1 MAFALSEDQ
10 FRCVICLD
18 IFHNPISTPCGHNFC
33 RGCIK
38 RYWDT
43 RHKSECPLCKEV
55 FKTRP
60 ELRINIGLKDI
71 TEQFKKSIK
80 GQPPYKPA
88 PPKRP
93 SNIGLRPKQHSKND
107 EVSCDICQGVA
118 MMAVKSCF
126 MCQLSYCEN
135 HLTPHLRDPVLTK
148 HRLADPGTFVTSH
161 LCRSHNKVLDRF
173 CKRDQ
178 TPICAECREF
188 DHKHHETNSIA
199 KESKTVRIQMKTA
212 EAEFQDMVKARL
224 SKYKELNRSVEIS
237 EISKAQ
243 ALEKIIQV
251 VTHVTGVI
259 EKNQASLIEEIE
271 KKQAASDRRDE
282 ALLQELDREINEL
295 QRRRCELRHL
305 EGSDDPLHL
314 LQCFPS
320 LGAPMSGRDWSAV
333 PVQPSCHMGAV
344 RSAFTKLVDV
354 CQELENQ
361 LAAEEISDLNQYA
374 VDVTLD
380 PVTAS
385 GWLNL
390 SADGK
395 QVSLNPQLKKPPS
408 PDDWRRFDS
417 CVSVLGK
424 QCFASGRHY
433 WVVQVGDKTDWDLG
447 VARES
452 INRKGAITV
461 RPDNGY
467 WAICRRKG
475 GSLNVCAGPSFP
487 LRLQETPQKVGVF
500 LDYEEGSV
508 SFYDAEA
515 KSHIYTYSGC
525 DFPDPLYPYLNPC
538 LHDNGRNTAPLVIC
552 PVEVQKP
559 EATATL

>member
-1 MAFALSEDQ
+1 MAFALSEEQ

-18 IFHNPISTPCGHNFC
+18 IFHNPVSTPCGHNFC

-55 FKTRP
+55 FKIRP
-60 ELRINIGLKDI
+60 ELRINVGLKDI
-71 TEQFKKSIK
+71 TEQFK
-80 GQPPYKPA
+80 
-88 PPKRP
+88 
-93 SNIGLRPKQHSKND
+93 NSKTD
-107 EVSCDICQGVA
+107 EVPCDICQEKSV
-118 MMAVKSCF
+118 MAVKSCF
-126 MCQLSYCEN
+126 VCQLSYCEI
-135 HLTPHLRDPVLTK
+135 HLTPHLRDPVLTM
-148 HRLADPGTFVTSH
+148 HSLADPGTFVTSH
-161 LCRSHNKVLDRF
+161 LCKSHKKVLDRF

-178 TPICAECREF
+178 TPICVECREF
-188 DHKHHETNSIA
+188 DHKHHETISIT
-199 KESKTVRIQMKTA
+199 KESKMVRIQMKTV
-212 EAEFQDMVKARL
+212 EAEFRDMIKTRH
-224 SKYKELNRSVEIS
+224 SKYKEINSSVEIS
-237 EISKAQ
+237 E
-243 ALEKIIQV
+243 E
-251 VTHVTGVI
+251 
-259 EKNQASLIEEIE
+259 NQASLIDEIE
-271 KKQAASDRRDE
+271 KKQGAAHRKDE
-282 ALLQELDREINEL
+282 ALLQELGLEINEL
-295 QRRRCELRHL
+295 QRRRSELQHL
-305 EGSDDPLHL
+305 ESSDDPLHL
-314 LQCFPS
+314 LQVRAAARP
-320 LGAPMSGRDWSAV
+320 GATQRGPQ
-333 PVQPSCHMGAV
+333 VQPSGHMGVV
-344 RSAFTKLVDV
+344 RRAFTKLVDV
-354 CQELENQ
+354 FQELENK
-361 LAAEEISDLNQYA
+361 LAAEEISDFYQYA

-385 GWLNL
+385 GWLSL

-395 QVSLNPQLKKPPS
+395 QVSLSPQLKKPS
-408 PDDWRRFDS
+408 PPEDWRRFDS
-417 CVSVLGK
+417 CVSILGK
-424 QCFASGRHY
+424 QCFTSGRHY

-461 RPDNGY
+461 RPDSGY

-525 DFPDPLYPYLNPC
+525 EFPEPVYPYLNPC

-552 PVEVQKP
+552 PVEFNH
-559 EATATL
+559 